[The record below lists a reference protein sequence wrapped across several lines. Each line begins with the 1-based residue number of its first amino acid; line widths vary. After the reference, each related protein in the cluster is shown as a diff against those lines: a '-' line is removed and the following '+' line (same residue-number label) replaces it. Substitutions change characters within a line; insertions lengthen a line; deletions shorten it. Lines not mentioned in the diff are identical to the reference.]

1 VEGALTQPP
10 TAGRRRRIADALPLL
25 ALAGLWAHFAASLGP
40 TWAPRANDFAG
51 YYGAG
56 RAVAMAPETLY
67 RSERKW
73 FTNLPIVAVPL
84 ASLARLDYPTAWRVN
99 WWLELASFAGGF
111 GLVLWTIHRRLQR
124 LTAPVAL
131 AAGAVYLCF
140 APVAR
145 HSLELGQ
152 TTPLVALLLA
162 AFPLLHGAGFRRSA
176 GALLGLACL
185 IKIPP
190 LLLVAGLAVR
200 RRLEAALA
208 ALAVVAAGVAL
219 SFAVFGP
226 ELVGQYADRVIF
238 DNLGRAQAA
247 FNNRSLDG
255 AFMRMFSDRSLV
267 DWDTVPRPPAV
278 TAAVAATA
286 LLLAALV
293 FARGRGLWWP
303 ARPPDDA
310 DPRTGSLELEWALGT
325 ALLVLVFPVVW
336 IHYYLLL
343 AAPLALIPFWWEAR
357 RVPRRALAIA
367 LLAAGTWLASGT
379 VTQANHYYGRYQAER
394 AFRLAQNVQ
403 TLGALLVAVGL
414 SWPLAEIARRLRE
427 ASAEG
432 ARSEPTASEGGPPPG

>member
-1 VEGALTQPP
+1 VEGPLTQPA
-10 TAGRRRRIADALPLL
+10 TGAAAGRRRRIPGALALL

-40 TWAPRANDFAG
+40 TWAPRPNDFAG

-56 RAVAMAPETLY
+56 RAVTRAPETLY

-84 ASLARLDYPTAWRVN
+84 APLARLDYPTAWRAM
-99 WWLELASFAGGF
+99 WWLQLVCFAGGF
-111 GLVLWTIHRRLQR
+111 GLVLWTIRRRLR
-124 LTAPVAL
+124 RVTAPVAL
-131 AAGAVYLCF
+131 GAGAIYLCF

-162 AFPLLHGAGFRRSA
+162 AFPLLHGAGWRRSA
-176 GALLGLACL
+176 GALLGVACL

-190 LLLVAGLAVR
+190 LLLVAGLAAR
-200 RRLEAALA
+200 RRLEAALT

-219 SFAVFGP
+219 SFAMFGP
-226 ELVGQYADRVIF
+226 ELVGQYAERVIF

-255 AFMRMFSDRSLV
+255 AFMRLFTDRSLV

-278 TAAVAATA
+278 TVAVAATA
-286 LLLAALV
+286 LLLAALLW
-293 FARGRGLWWP
+293 ARGRGLVWP
-303 ARPPDDA
+303 ARPPDDG
-310 DPRTGSLELEWALGT
+310 DPRTGSLELELALGT

-343 AAPLALIPFWWEAR
+343 AAPLALLPFWWEAR
-357 RVPRRALAIA
+357 RVPRRAVAIA
-367 LLAAGTWLASGT
+367 LLVAGTWLASGT
-379 VTQANHYYGRYQAER
+379 ETRENRHYGRHQDEP
-394 AFRLAQNVQ
+394 AFRLAQNAQ
-403 TLGALLVAVGL
+403 PLGALLLAVGL

-427 ASAEG
+427 AKPE
-432 ARSEPTASEGGPPPG
+432 ARPLG